1 MGYLSNRYLQD
12 EYQMDQQKPM
22 AMQKQAPQEPSA
34 AQQVTQTAA
43 LASGNPYLAAA
54 QVGGSY
60 LEGYLNRQAQAAEAQ
75 KQAQL
80 QTIQQQRQ
88 GEASGLHTLGDYW
101 KSALLK

>member
-1 MGYLSNRYLQD
+1 MKQLNEDDVSYIKDYYAKNMSQS
-12 EYQMDQQKPM
+12 P
-22 AMQKQAPQEPSA
+22 QAPQAPSTT
-34 AQQVTQTAA
+34 QQVTQTAA

-88 GEASGLHTLGDYW
+88 GEASGLHSLGDYW